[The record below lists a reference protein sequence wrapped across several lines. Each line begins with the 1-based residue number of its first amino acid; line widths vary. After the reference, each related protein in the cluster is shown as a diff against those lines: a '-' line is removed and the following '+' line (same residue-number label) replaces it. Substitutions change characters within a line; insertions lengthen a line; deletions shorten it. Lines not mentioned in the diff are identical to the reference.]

1 VGEKGAGAGRFT
13 PKSYICVA
21 HPAEVRY
28 GYALHGAPYRGAP
41 RMFLYSS
48 KPAAVQS

>member
-1 VGEKGAGAGRFT
+1 VGEKGADAGHFT

-28 GYALHGAPYRGAP
+28 G
-41 RMFLYSS
+41 
-48 KPAAVQS
+48 

>member
-1 VGEKGAGAGRFT
+1 VGENGAGAGCFT

-28 GYALHGAPYRGAP
+28 G
-41 RMFLYSS
+41 
-48 KPAAVQS
+48 